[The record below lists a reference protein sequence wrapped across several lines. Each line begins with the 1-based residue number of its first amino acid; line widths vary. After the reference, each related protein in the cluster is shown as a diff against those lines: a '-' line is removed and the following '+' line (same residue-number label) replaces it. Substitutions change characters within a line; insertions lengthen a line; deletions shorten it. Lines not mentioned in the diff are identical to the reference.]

1 MTAEQSKALATLDIS
16 RARRA
21 EADMTQS
28 VTLVTGASGF
38 LGKAVTKQLAENSVC
53 TVGLD
58 PRPSPTTHVVDALS
72 DRQKLKMLLTAEKI
86 THIIHAGGVSGPMVL
101 ADDPAEVIA
110 INVLGSLNL
119 LYAALESG
127 VGTFVYCS
135 SAAALGNF
143 YEDEPVDDQYPLRPN
158 NTYSASKAAMEMVL
172 QGLWGKIPLDLC
184 SLRFTVIYGPGR
196 ETTFTVEEIVH
207 AALAGETARI
217 QPMTDWP
224 YVYIDDA
231 ARAAVQ
237 ACFSKSRKR
246 LSYFIAHPEK
256 VTPDDIAAAAAAA
269 GKPVGLE
276 IDASKP
282 KAARGPLDIEPAARD
297 FGFRAQVDH
306 REGVRRL
313 IESTR

>member
-1 MTAEQSKALATLDIS
+1 VLD
-16 RARRA
+16 
-21 EADMTQS
+21 T
-28 VTLVTGASGF
+28 
-38 LGKAVTKQLAENSVC
+38 
-53 TVGLD
+53 
-58 PRPSPTTHVVDALS
+58 LS
-72 DRQKLKMLLTAEKI
+72 DRPKLNALLAAEKI

-101 ADDPAEVIA
+101 ADDPVEVIA

-127 VGTFVYCS
+127 VSTFVYCS

-143 YEDEPVDDQYPLRPN
+143 YEDDPVDEQYPLRPN

-172 QGLWGKIPLDLC
+172 RGLWGKVPLDLC

-196 ETTFTVEEIVH
+196 ETTFTVEEIVR
-207 AALAGETARI
+207 AALAGKSLRI

-237 ACFSKSRKR
+237 ACFSKSRKQ

-269 GKPVGLE
+269 GNPVRLE
-276 IDASKP
+276 IDGSMP
-282 KAARGPLDIEPAARD
+282 TTARGPLEIEPAARD
-297 FGFRAQVDH
+297 FGFRAQVGH

-313 IESTR
+313 IEAMR

>member
-21 EADMTQS
+21 EAEMAQS

-119 LYAALESG
+119 LYAAVESG
-127 VGTFVYCS
+127 VRTFVYCS

-172 QGLWGKIPLDLC
+172 QGLWTKISLDLC

-196 ETTFTVEEIVH
+196 ETTFTVEKIVR

-237 ACFSKSRKR
+237 ACFSNSRKH

-269 GKPVGLE
+269 GKPVRLA

-297 FGFRAQVDH
+297 FGFRAQVGH

>member
-1 MTAEQSKALATLDIS
+1 MTAEQSKAFATLDIS

-21 EADMTQS
+21 EADMAQS

-127 VGTFVYCS
+127 VIPPFTPPRGAPRAVPPKPG
-135 SAAALGNF
+135 SAQTSQNVF
-143 YEDEPVDDQYPLRPN
+143 Y
-158 NTYSASKAAMEMVL
+158 
-172 QGLWGKIPLDLC
+172 
-184 SLRFTVIYGPGR
+184 
-196 ETTFTVEEIVH
+196 
-207 AALAGETARI
+207 
-217 QPMTDWP
+217 
-224 YVYIDDA
+224 
-231 ARAAVQ
+231 
-237 ACFSKSRKR
+237 FSCGW
-246 LSYFIAHPEK
+246 A
-256 VTPDDIAAAAAAA
+256 
-269 GKPVGLE
+269 
-276 IDASKP
+276 
-282 KAARGPLDIEPAARD
+282 
-297 FGFRAQVDH
+297 
-306 REGVRRL
+306 
-313 IESTR
+313 